1 MFTKDFI
8 KISQVLDKYGMHK
21 QADDLLRIA
30 QAKPAQKSPV
40 KPATKPAAKPAKP
53 AAPAASPALIVDP
66 TKYNARIKI
75 YTDAIENLKYI
86 DPKTKSTRNKT
97 QIKEQAIYLKDQ
109 LNLQYKNNLL
119 DYQSYVSLMTKLG
132 QKAIDQGYLDFDSTP
147 LKPINPTAFPSNI
160 NETVQKGRTNIPIEL
175 ANPVEG
181 VTAAGEK
188 AFSNREDRNLPGL
201 VQEWNNYF
209 DFKKPIEAQI
219 KQMEATLPE
228 DQLKKLNDTLA
239 TSTSAVTFKQDLK
252 KIISEFQGKNQP
264 TQQLRQLDAT
274 LSQETAK
281 SFEEQLQDRIN
292 ELKKPGST
300 ADTKDLEALLAK
312 VRSPEGLKAGDF
324 GNQGAASTQIYG
336 VEAKPQTT
344 ITGTPTPPAGTPT
357 PPAGTPVAPGT
368 TPPAPPVTPAK
379 PSPST
384 NPGSR

>member
-40 KPATKPAAKPAKP
+40 KPATKPAAKPAVKP
-53 AAPAASPALIVDP
+53 AVPATSPVFMVNPTIQNNRIDFYTKAINNLSYVDP
-66 TKYNARIKI
+66 KRTKLR
-75 YTDAIENLKYI
+75 T
-86 DPKTKSTRNKT
+86 KT
-97 QIKEQAIYLKDQ
+97 QIKEQATYLKDQ
-109 LNLQYKNNLL
+109 LNLQYTNNLL
-119 DYQSYVSLMTKLG
+119 DYQSYKSLIDGLG
-132 QKAIDQGYLDFDSTP
+132 IKARSEGFLDFDSTP

-160 NETVQKGRTNIPIEL
+160 NEETQKGRNQSIIL

-181 VTAAGEK
+181 ITAAGEK

-219 KQMEATLPE
+219 EQMKALLPE
-228 DQLKKLNDTLA
+228 DQLTKLNEILA
-239 TSTSAVTFKQDLK
+239 KSTSAVAFKQELK
-252 KIISEFQGKNQP
+252 KTISEFQGKNQP

-292 ELKKPGST
+292 ALKAPGVN
-300 ADTKDLEALLAK
+300 ADTKDLEALLAR

-324 GNQGAASTQIYG
+324 GNSGANATEIYG

-344 ITGTPTPPAGTPT
+344 ITGTPTPPSGTPAA
-357 PPAGTPVAPGT
+357 PSGTPVAPGT
-368 TPPAPPVTPAK
+368 PAPPVAPVK
-379 PSPST
+379 PSPAK

>member
-40 KPATKPAAKPAKP
+40 KPATKPVTKP

-119 DYQSYVSLMTKLG
+119 DYQSYVSLMAKLG
-132 QKAIDQGYLDFDSTP
+132 QKAIDQGYSEFDSTP
-147 LKPINPTAFPSNI
+147 MKPINPTAFPSNI
-160 NETVQKGRTNIPIEL
+160 NETVQKGRTNLPIEL

-209 DFKKPIEAQI
+209 DFKKPIESQI
-219 KQMEATLPE
+219 EQMKALLPE
-228 DQLKKLNDTLA
+228 EQLTKLKEILKS
-239 TSTSAVTFKQDLK
+239 STSAVAFKQELK
-252 KIISEFQGKNQP
+252 NIISEFQGKNQP

-344 ITGTPTPPAGTPT
+344 ITGTPAA
-357 PPAGTPVAPGT
+357 PAGTPVAPGT
-368 TPPAPPVTPAK
+368 TPPAPPVAPVKSNAA
-379 PSPST
+379 T
-384 NPGSR
+384 NPGSRE

>member
-30 QAKPAQKSPV
+30 QARPAQKGT
-40 KPATKPAAKPAKP
+40 AKPAAK
-53 AAPAASPALIVDP
+53 PAASPALIVDP

-75 YTDAIENLKYI
+75 YTDAINNLNFI
-86 DPKTKSTRNKT
+86 DPKKKTKRTNR
-97 QIKEQAIYLKDQ
+97 QIKEQATYLKDQ
-109 LNLQYKNNLL
+109 LNLQYNNNLL
-119 DYQSYVSLMTKLG
+119 DYQSYVSLMGKLG
-132 QKAIDQGYLDFDSTP
+132 DKAKNEGFLDFDSTP

-160 NETVQKGRTNIPIEL
+160 NEETQKGRNKSIIL

-219 KQMEATLPE
+219 EQMKALLPE
-228 DQLKKLNDTLA
+228 DQLTKLNEILA
-239 TSTSAVTFKQDLK
+239 KSTSAVTFKQDLK

-292 ELKKPGST
+292 KIKKDTPGV
-300 ADTKDLEALLAK
+300 DTTQLEQLLTK
-312 VRSPEGLKAGDF
+312 VRSTEGLKAGDF
-324 GNQGAASTQIYG
+324 GNPGVNATQIYG

-344 ITGTPTPPAGTPT
+344 ITGTPTPPAGTPAA
-357 PPAGTPVAPGT
+357 PAGTPVAPGT
-368 TPPAPPVTPAK
+368 PASPAAPAK
-379 PSPST
+379 PSKPAT
-384 NPGSR
+384 TPNRK